1 MSGPRYPAIPPQ
13 QLTQEQQVFYDEMMG
28 KIRDGMGS
36 TLTLIGNNGELLG
49 PLSIMMYT
57 PQYSSHTM
65 RLNFEVLSLPAL
77 EPGPTEVATMAVQ
90 GHYTGVVGGYLT
102 YSHSRIIVDKNLLSE
117 AQMKEITE
125 GEEPSGLSE
134 KESVAF
140 QLAVRLVKGGN
151 PLEQELWERAN
162 SILGWDQTL
171 ALIQVIAYYSLHGV
185 TLNAG
190 IIGVPEREHIWSS

>member
-1 MSGPRYPAIPPQ
+1 
-13 QLTQEQQVFYDEMMG
+13 
-28 KIRDGMGS
+28 
-36 TLTLIGNNGELLG
+36 
-49 PLSIMMYT
+49 
-57 PQYSSHTM
+57 M

-102 YSHSRIIVDKNLLSE
+102 YSHSRIIADKNLLSE

-171 ALIQVIAYYSLHGV
+171 ALIQVIACYSLHGV

>member
-1 MSGPRYPAIPPQ
+1 
-13 QLTQEQQVFYDEMMG
+13 
-28 KIRDGMGS
+28 
-36 TLTLIGNNGELLG
+36 
-49 PLSIMMYT
+49 
-57 PQYSSHTM
+57 M